1 MCISFFD
8 LSLYAGLIAFCHRS
22 LERFSYGYLVGISL
36 YPYFNMKGKSLA
48 NERLLNKFSVLYRIV
63 LVMLNNEISSGIYAS
78 ACKSH
83 GNDWSLSCLQPF
95 KPQTKPNRFVIRIE
109 SFTWLQ
115 AAAIP
120 PKISRL

>member
-1 MCISFFD
+1 
-8 LSLYAGLIAFCHRS
+8 
-22 LERFSYGYLVGISL
+22 
-36 YPYFNMKGKSLA
+36 
-48 NERLLNKFSVLYRIV
+48 
-63 LVMLNNEISSGIYAS
+63 MLNNEISSGIYAS
-78 ACKSH
+78 TCKSQ

-120 PKISRL
+120 PKISSCGVDSFFLPTLKIIEPKKDRFIFNSRQLKKHKRYYYIF

>member
-1 MCISFFD
+1 
-8 LSLYAGLIAFCHRS
+8 
-22 LERFSYGYLVGISL
+22 
-36 YPYFNMKGKSLA
+36 
-48 NERLLNKFSVLYRIV
+48 
-63 LVMLNNEISSGIYAS
+63 MLNNEISSGIYAS

-95 KPQTKPNRFVIRIE
+95 KPQTKLNRFVIRIE

-120 PKISRL
+120 PKISTCGIDSFFLPTLKIIEPKKKVKKQFMLFNLFLLIHFLMCLIAAIRNFHPE

>member
-1 MCISFFD
+1 
-8 LSLYAGLIAFCHRS
+8 
-22 LERFSYGYLVGISL
+22 
-36 YPYFNMKGKSLA
+36 
-48 NERLLNKFSVLYRIV
+48 
-63 LVMLNNEISSGIYAS
+63 MLNNEISSGIYVS

-83 GNDWSLSCLQPF
+83 GNDWSLTCLQPF

-120 PKISRL
+120 PEISSCGLDPFFLPTLKIIEPKKYCPETETEECLVSEQLFLQLLQ